1 MGKKL
6 MGVGVIARDY
16 SGHVKAALCSTLP
29 FVLDPIVAKSLRARR
44 ALEFGRC
51 LGFSSIVLEGDAKG
65 VIMGLGSSEDCG
77 GSHEGVIKECRML
90 LKSFCSWSINH
101 VRREGNMAAH

>member
-77 GSHEGVIKECRML
+77 GSHEGRML

>member
-65 VIMGLGSSEDCG
+65 VIMGSSEDCG